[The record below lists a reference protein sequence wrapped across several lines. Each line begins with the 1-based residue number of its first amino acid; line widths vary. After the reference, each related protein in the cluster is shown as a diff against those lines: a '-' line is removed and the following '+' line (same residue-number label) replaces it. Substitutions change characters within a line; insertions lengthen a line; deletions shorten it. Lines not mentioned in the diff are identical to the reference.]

1 MLDLTVL
8 QKLNH
13 ADLTVLQKLNPHDL
27 TVLQKLNPHDLTAL
41 QKLNWNMYNKRRI
54 ISKEEE
60 IDINEFI
67 KDFMTIF
74 EKHKNNNEKE
84 KEKIYNDIDI
94 LCKQFKNVVVIL
106 TKLEDIKTDLNQYG
120 LSPLEPDKKVF

>member
-13 ADLTVLQKLNPHDL
+13 ADL